1 MTITNQ
7 HLIQSGFEEKRYEG
21 QEGVF
26 YTKQLKAREMDCVR
40 EQLVDDIEV
49 FLDSNVVVEAT
60 PDKRVQLYIADA
72 DHLEG
77 PFPLESEEALLL
89 LKDAGFKPG
98 K

>member
-7 HLIQSGFEEKRYEG
+7 HLLQSGFEEKRYEG

-26 YTKQLKAREMDCVR
+26 YSKQLKAREMDGVR
-40 EQLVDDIEV
+40 EQVVDDIEV
-49 FLDSNVVVEAT
+49 FLASAVVVEAT
-60 PDKRVQLYIADA
+60 PDTQVQLYIAAA